1 MPISN
6 KVQSKVNKRKT
17 STPVATQSSLLSFLK
32 KEVPVEANNERKA
45 SEKLE
50 LPLTPVTPKSR
61 REKNMQN
68 IDNEQVNNVE
78 TTSIAEITEESTS
91 GERVLR
97 VCC

>member
-1 MPISN
+1 MPIS
-6 KVQSKVNKRKT
+6 NKRKT

-32 KEVPVEANNERKA
+32 KEVPISTVEANNERKA
-45 SEKLE
+45 SEKLV

-68 IDNEQVNNVE
+68 IDNEQVNNIE